1 MQRYSSRNSEKNC
14 AGTSRFQAFAPGII
28 INYKEKTNM
37 NKKLEALQEYLK
49 ELGSVAIAFSSGVD
63 STFLLKVAHDVLGDQ
78 VIAVTAQSCS
88 FPKRELEEAK
98 AFCKK
103 EGIKH
108 IICESEELQIEGFSH
123 NPKNRCYLCK
133 HELFEKIWQI
143 AKENSMNAVAEGSNM
158 DDNGD
163 YRPGLIAV
171 KELGVSSPLRQAE
184 LYKEEIRELSKEM
197 GLPTWDKQSFACLS
211 SRFVYGETI
220 SEEKLGMVDQAEQ
233 LLLDMGFHQIRVRIH
248 GNIARIEVLPEEIA
262 RLVEE
267 ENRTRIAKQ
276 LKEYG
281 FDYVTLDLLGYRTG
295 SMNETLTKEEKEI
308 KK

>member
-133 HELFEKIWQI
+133 HELFEKIGNI
-143 AKENSMNAVAEGSNM
+143 AKENNIKYVAEGSNM

-163 YRPGLIAV
+163 
-171 KELGVSSPLRQAE
+171 
-184 LYKEEIRELSKEM
+184 
-197 GLPTWDKQSFACLS
+197 
-211 SRFVYGETI
+211 
-220 SEEKLGMVDQAEQ
+220 
-233 LLLDMGFHQIRVRIH
+233 
-248 GNIARIEVLPEEIA
+248 IARGC
-262 RLVEE
+262 RQWQ
-267 ENRTRIAKQ
+267 N
-276 LKEYG
+276 
-281 FDYVTLDLLGYRTG
+281 F
-295 SMNETLTKEEKEI
+295 M
-308 KK
+308 